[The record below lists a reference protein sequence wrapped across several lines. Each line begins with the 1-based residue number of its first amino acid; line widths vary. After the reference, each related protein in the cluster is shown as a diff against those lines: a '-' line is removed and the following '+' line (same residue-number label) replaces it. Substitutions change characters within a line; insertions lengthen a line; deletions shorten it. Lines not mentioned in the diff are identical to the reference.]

1 MIDDR
6 AKGEI
11 ETVKLQPDT
20 FIRWIL
26 SICASLIAAG
36 VVALWHLGAHVAQL
50 EERMAGW
57 TRSMTEQISIMQQ
70 RDIEITKQVSE
81 LGNSV
86 NVNSAALGRFREQID
101 RKETPLAKDVAE
113 LAKQVREHEQ
123 MVIRNTGRFDD
134 ILRRLQ
140 AVEQRK

>member
-1 MIDDR
+1 
-6 AKGEI
+6 
-11 ETVKLQPDT
+11 
-20 FIRWIL
+20 
-26 SICASLIAAG
+26 
-36 VVALWHLGAHVAQL
+36 
-50 EERMAGW
+50 
-57 TRSMTEQISIMQQ
+57 MTEQITIMQQ

-81 LGNSV
+81 LGNTV

-101 RKETPLAKDVAE
+101 RKETPLAKDFIE